1 MIGVYIMTKRYK
13 VLVICGGGI
22 FGAIP
27 AHFLSML
34 PPEEQTLSKIDLLA
48 GCSIGGILAASYAT
62 GKSFTTVDNMF
73 QKQAPDCFKKRL
85 MAVFNPVAC
94 PTYQNSSIDNV
105 LDELI
110 GDNLMGDVRN
120 IYPDLDLII
129 PSLNITDDSYKVFDN
144 ITGQDDHIK
153 LSTIAGI
160 TSAAPSYFSGRELD
174 GKCYVDGG
182 MIEVAPL
189 LTATTALKGKRGV
202 PFEDMDVLMLGT
214 GRDIDEKPLTV
225 SRYNGLTL
233 LGMATDVIV
242 PYVTLSNEMS
252 TRYWGEHIGYGH
264 FEYFNPCTVNGAMD
278 DTSQIKDLVEKANK
292 YEELFLA
299 SWYKWLNK

>member
-1 MIGVYIMTKRYK
+1 MAKRYK

-62 GKSFTTVDNMF
+62 GKSFTTVDTKF
-73 QKQAPDCFKKRL
+73 QELASKCFEKRW
-85 MAVFNPVAC
+85 MAVFNPLAC
-94 PTYQNSSIDNV
+94 PTYLNSSIDAV
-105 LDELI
+105 LDEMI
-110 GDNLMGDVRN
+110 GDKVMGDVRN
-120 IYPDLDLII
+120 IYPNLDLVI
-129 PSLNITDDSYKVFDN
+129 PALNVTDDSYKVFDN
-144 ITGQDDHIK
+144 ITGADDHIQ

-160 TSAAPSYFSGRELD
+160 TSAAPSYFSGRELN

-202 PFEDMDVLMLGT
+202 PFEDMDVLMLGV
-214 GRDIDEKPLTV
+214 GRDIDENPLTV

-242 PYVTLSNEMS
+242 PYVTLSNEMA

-264 FEYFNPCTVNGAMD
+264 FDYFNPCVTNGAMD
-278 DTSQIKDLVEKANK
+278 DTSQIQDLVTQTDKYKDL
-292 YEELFLA
+292 FLD
-299 SWYKWLNK
+299 SWYKWLTK